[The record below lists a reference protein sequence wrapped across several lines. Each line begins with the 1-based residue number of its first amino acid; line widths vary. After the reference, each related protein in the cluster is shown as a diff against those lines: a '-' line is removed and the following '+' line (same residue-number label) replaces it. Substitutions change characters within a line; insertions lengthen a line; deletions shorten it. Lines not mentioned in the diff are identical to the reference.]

1 MNDVINGF
9 YRIFNHVFCEA
20 PKISPRPRSRM
31 WGKENTCADT
41 DT

>member
-9 YRIFNHVFCEA
+9 YRIFNHVFCEVTEV
-20 PKISPRPRSRM
+20 SPRPRSGL
-31 WGKENTCADT
+31 WSKENTRADT